1 MLNSIL
7 ILMAFQASNE
17 QPVQPIA
24 LHPDNP
30 HYFLFRGKPTIL
42 ISSAEHYGAVL
53 NLDFDYIPYLDELH
67 ARDFNFTRIF
77 VGAYVE
83 PAGAFNIKNNTL
95 APASGRFICPWAR
108 SSRRGYAGG
117 GNKFDMERWDDTY
130 FQRLNDF
137 CHQASQRDIVVEV
150 TLFCPYYEDKQ
161 WDLAPLKA
169 SNNVNGVGNVTRTE
183 ALTMKHPS
191 LVAVQE
197 AMARKVV
204 LELRDFDN
212 IYYEICN
219 EPYFGGVTID
229 WQNHIADIIV
239 DGEKDNLFKH
249 LIAQNIANGTAKID
263 NPNTNISIFNF
274 HYAKPEAV
282 KLNYGLERVIGDDET
297 GFKGTD
303 DLPYRSEGWRFL
315 LAGGGLYN
323 NLDYSFTVGKE
334 DGTFEFPSSQPGGGG
349 PALRSQI
356 KILKDFLYSFDF
368 IKMAPGDSA
377 ARFECD
383 TGLTPKEGVPSGATV
398 QTMANPGM
406 EYAIYIQ
413 GGSQADLALDIPAG
427 EYLAEWVNPCTGAI
441 DKTQEVAHKGGGLT
455 LSSPP
460 YSEDIALRL
469 VLKK

>member
-67 ARDFNFTRIF
+67 ARDFNLTRIF
-77 VGAYVE
+77 IGAYVE
-83 PAGAFNIKNNTL
+83 PAGAFNIRNNTL

-108 SSRRGYAGG
+108 SSTPGYAGG
-117 GNKFDMERWDDTY
+117 GNKFDFARWDDAY
-130 FQRLNDF
+130 FQRLHDF
-137 CHQASQRDIVVEV
+137 CHQASQRGIVVEV

-169 SNNVNGVGNVTRTE
+169 SNNVNKVGQVIRTE

-197 AMARKVV
+197 AMVRKVV
-204 LELRDFDN
+204 LELRGFDN

-239 DGEKDNLFKH
+239 DAEKDNLFKH
-249 LIAQNIANGTAKID
+249 LIAQNIANGVAKID

-274 HYAKPEAV
+274 HYAKPESV
-282 KLNYGLERVIGDDET
+282 KLNYALERVIGDDET

-303 DLPYRSEGWRFL
+303 DLPYRSEGWYFL
-315 LAGGGLYN
+315 LAGGGIYN
-323 NLDYSFTVGKE
+323 NLDYSFAVGKE

-356 KILKDFLYSFDF
+356 NILKDFLYGFDF

-377 ARFECD
+377 IRFERNI
-383 TGLTPKEGVPSGATV
+383 GLTRKEGVPSVATI
-398 QTMANPGM
+398 QTLTNPGV

-427 EYLAEWVNPCTGAI
+427 EYLAEWVNPCTGGI
-441 DKTQEVAHKGGGLT
+441 DNAQEVAHKGGGLT

-460 YSEDIALRL
+460 YAEDIALRL